1 MVPPFGNLFGDDMDR
16 QEGHDKTGG
25 TMMNANHAMTF
36 ATVSSVS
43 PWRNEAWARDGSA
56 RNVKAMNRTKRLAR
70 GQRALAADCIAECW
84 VFISKADVV
93 RAIAVFKFRR
103 VATRSAGKNRTVS

>member
-1 MVPPFGNLFGDDMDR
+1 
-16 QEGHDKTGG
+16 
-25 TMMNANHAMTF
+25 MNGM
-36 ATVSSVS
+36 
-43 PWRNEAWARDGSA
+43 
-56 RNVKAMNRTKRLAR
+56 KRLAR

-103 VATRSAGKNRTVS
+103 VANRERSRESYSVRDKNLLAFRRTRSLIFPRLPRARKLYPMCGWSIKSLIFQRILAELFRSRLS